1 MSRISSKLTAFY
13 VLSFVVGAILL
24 FFLTGYILHSS
35 LKSKDKDLLEAKLQE
50 YTSLLEK
57 DGVEGL
63 QFRVSS
69 QKIPDASRFLVRYQ
83 SKSGKTILL
92 HVPELMEIVGW
103 TITLAELDEYL
114 KKHAEEGPWLEI
126 PGPEYGDDVEV
137 LSKKLSDGTILQ
149 IGKDTEDREDFL
161 EQFVKAYFIGLIPF
175 ALISFIMGLLISR
188 KMLRPIRWLTETVQE
203 IHSGKSASRVPLSG
217 NKDELD
223 YLGALFNQMQDQNER
238 LVRGMKE
245 TLDHVAHDLR
255 TPIMRMQN
263 AADTSLQKL
272 AKENV
277 DNPAQ
282 EALIVCLEN
291 SETILKM
298 LDGIMDVMEVE
309 TGTMYLN
316 TERLSLKDL
325 IENILDI
332 YRFIAD
338 EKNIQVR
345 NEVDQDIFIFGDKGK
360 LLQALANIIDNAIKY
375 SPENSL
381 VLVQGNL
388 ENEGVVLKIID
399 EGEGIPES
407 EIPKIWDRL
416 YRGDRSR
423 STKGLGL
430 GLSFVQAIMEAHK
443 AKIEV
448 YNNSSKGCTFR
459 LWFPSSYNP

>member
-1 MSRISSKLTAFY
+1 MSFI
-13 VLSFVVGAILL
+13 VGALLL
-24 FFLTGYILHSS
+24 FCLTGYILHSS
-35 LKSKDKDLLEAKLQE
+35 LKSKDKDLLEAKFQE

-57 DGVEGL
+57 DGTAGL

-69 QKIPDASRFLVRYQ
+69 QTIPDASRFLVRYQ
-83 SKSGKTILL
+83 SESGKTILL
-92 HVPELMEIVGW
+92 HVPELMEIVGQ

-114 KKHAEEGPWLEI
+114 KKQVSSGPWLEI

-137 LSKKLSDGTILQ
+137 LSKKLPGGAVLQ
-149 IGKDTEDREDFL
+149 IGKDTEDREEFL
-161 EQFVKAYFIGLIPF
+161 HQFVKAYFLALIPF
-175 ALISFIMGLLISR
+175 VLISFIMSLLISR
-188 KMLRPIRWLTETVQE
+188 KMLKPIRWLTETIEE
-203 IHSGKSASRVPLSG
+203 IRLGKSASRVPLRG

-223 YLGALFNQMQDQNER
+223 NLGALFNQMQDQNER

-282 EALIVCLEN
+282 EALIVCQEN

-298 LDGIMDVMEVE
+298 LDAIMDVMEVE

-316 TERLSLKDL
+316 TERLSLKNL

-338 EKNIQVR
+338 EKNIQIE
-345 NEVDQDIFIFGDKGK
+345 NEVPQEIFIYGDKGK

-375 SPENSL
+375 SPENSR
-381 VLVQGNL
+381 VLVKGSL
-388 ENEGVVLKIID
+388 ENECVVLKIVD
-399 EGEGIPES
+399 EGPGIPKS

-430 GLSFVQAIMEAHK
+430 GLSFVLAIMEAHK

-448 YNNSSKGCTFR
+448 SNNPSKGCTFR
-459 LWFPSSYNP
+459 ILFPSSLNP

>member
-1 MSRISSKLTAFY
+1 MSFL
-13 VLSFVVGAILL
+13 VGAVLL
-24 FFLTGYILHSS
+24 FCITGYILHSS
-35 LKSKDKDLLEAKLQE
+35 LKSKDKDLLENKFQE

-57 DGVEGL
+57 DGVAGL
-63 QFRVSS
+63 QLRVSS

-83 SKSGKTILL
+83 SESGKTILL

-114 KKHAEEGPWLEI
+114 KEQAESGPWLEI

-137 LSKKLSDGTILQ
+137 LSKKLPGGAILQ

-161 EQFVKAYFIGLIPF
+161 HQFVKASFIGLIPLT
-175 ALISFIMGLLISR
+175 LISFIMGLLISR
-188 KMLRPIRWLTETVQE
+188 KLLRPIRWLTDTIRE
-203 IHSGKSASRVPLSG
+203 IHSGQSASRVPLSG

-223 YLGALFNQMQDQNER
+223 NLGALFNQMQDQNEK
-238 LVRGMKE
+238 LVQGMKE

-263 AADTSLQKL
+263 AADSTLQKF
-272 AKENV
+272 AKEKT
-277 DNPAQ
+277 DHPAL
-282 EALIVCLEN
+282 EALIVCQEN
-291 SETILKM
+291 SETILRM
-298 LDGIMDVMEVE
+298 LDAIMDVMEVE
-309 TGTMYLN
+309 TDTMYLN
-316 TERLSLKDL
+316 VERLSLREL

-332 YRFIAD
+332 YSFIAD
-338 EKNIQVR
+338 EKSIKVENNI
-345 NEVDQDIFIFGDKGK
+345 DQQIFIHGDKGR

-375 SPENSL
+375 SPENSS
-381 VLVQGNL
+381 VLVKGSQEGDKVTL
-388 ENEGVVLKIID
+388 EIID
-399 EGEGIPES
+399 EGVGIPES

-430 GLSFVQAIMEAHK
+430 GLSFVLAIVEAHK

-448 YNNSSKGCTFR
+448 YNNLSKGCTFR
-459 LWFPSSYNP
+459 IIFPSSYTP